1 LGSDRRQA
9 EASGGR
15 EKALLLVDVIIDF
28 DHEDGDRLLASFR
41 ERHAGLLATVER
53 CRGNGTTIVYANDGA
68 GGSTWDACA
77 LVRRAVA
84 GRGGDLVSPIAPRS
98 DDPVVLK
105 PRYSAFDS
113 TALALLLEDRGIG
126 ELVLAGTATE
136 MCVFQTATDA
146 LRLGFDVAIQADAC
160 ATVDTQHESLAL
172 DYLEQ
177 VLGVALLPTGT
188 RSPA

>member
-1 LGSDRRQA
+1 
-9 EASGGR
+9 
-15 EKALLLVDVIIDF
+15 
-28 DHEDGDRLLASFR
+28 
-41 ERHAGLLATVER
+41 
-53 CRGNGTTIVYANDGA
+53 
-68 GGSTWDACA
+68 
-77 LVRRAVA
+77 
-84 GRGGDLVSPIAPRS
+84 
-98 DDPVVLK
+98 VLK